1 MRRLE
6 FPSYSVS
13 VRPQNGATMT
23 DIILQSK
30 TMLPK
35 VIIQRSELVAQEKKR
50 LALTTTESKDYQ
62 LLSEE
67 NHDVIGLK
75 V

>member
-1 MRRLE
+1 MCRLE
-6 FPSYSVS
+6 FPSHSVS
-13 VRPQNGATMT
+13 VRPQNGATTT
-23 DIILQSK
+23 DIILQNK

-35 VIIQRSELVAQEKKR
+35 IIIQRSELVAQATKH
-50 LALTTTESKDYQ
+50 ALMKTKSENDH

-67 NHDVIGLK
+67 KHDEIGLK

>member
-1 MRRLE
+1 
-6 FPSYSVS
+6 
-13 VRPQNGATMT
+13 
-23 DIILQSK
+23 
-30 TMLPK
+30 MLPK
-35 VIIQRSELVAQEKKR
+35 VTIQRSELVAQEKKR
-50 LALTTTESKDYQ
+50 VALTKTESKDYQ

>member
-1 MRRLE
+1 MCRLE
-6 FPSYSVS
+6 FPSHSVS
-13 VRPQNGATMT
+13 VRPQNGATTT

-30 TMLPK
+30 MMLPK
-35 VIIQRSELVAQEKKR
+35 VIIQRSELVAQAIKR
-50 LALTTTESKDYQ
+50 IHMKTKSENDN

-67 NHDVIGLK
+67 KHDEIGLK

>member
-1 MRRLE
+1 MYRLE
-6 FPSYSVS
+6 FPSHSVS
-13 VRPQNGATMT
+13 VRPQNGATTT

-35 VIIQRSELVAQEKKR
+35 ITIQRSELEAQETKR
-50 LALTTTESKDYQ
+50 ALMKTKSENNH

-67 NHDVIGLK
+67 KHDKIGLK